1 MDNASETNTH
11 RLNPPVND
19 RLDHV
24 LGDPAA
30 DITLV
35 EYGSYNCPSCCAA
48 NEVIANLRDRFGER
62 GAMYSATGLSPK
74 RGCAARRRAG
84 AVCARDHRPIRAGA
98 RGADEAWAG
107 SEAGRFRRGGSGASA
122 AAARCV
128 ARRGVITPARVA
140 CRHGPSEPALRE
152 LDAIHDRIE
161 SPASKLLRSV
171 EP

>member
-24 LGDPAA
+24 LGEPAG

-84 AVCARDHRPIRAGA
+84 AQYAHETTGQYGQAHEAPMK
-98 RGADEAWAG
+98 RG
-107 SEAGRFRRGGSGASA
+107 
-122 AAARCV
+122 
-128 ARRGVITPARVA
+128 
-140 CRHGPSEPALRE
+140 PALKPEDFDAVAAE
-152 LDAIHDRIE
+152 LQLPPRDVSHEEA
-161 SPASKLLRSV
+161 
-171 EP
+171 